1 MARQSIVDFYLDA
14 KRAVPDDHHAM
25 KADVELAYAQLVG
38 PVREVLGR
46 EGPLAEGMLFKK
58 IDATTDFSQFRTA
71 LGAMETRGLVRAE
84 RSAAGDPVFSLARPD
99 GAT

>member
-14 KRAVPDDHHAM
+14 KRAVPDDQSSQHAM

-58 IDATTDFSQFRTA
+58 IDTTTDFSQFRAA

-84 RSAAGDPVFSLARPD
+84 RSAAGDPVFSL
-99 GAT
+99 T